1 MNVLIIPEDF
11 RTDQYVLKPII
22 QKMFK
27 SLGKPNA
34 KIIVLKDPLLGGVVE
49 ALKWERIEQII
60 DMRKGTTDLFLL
72 CVDRDGK
79 PNRKVQLEKIEANA
93 KEILVSDRLFLA
105 ENAWQEL
112 EVWILA
118 GHSDLPKEWKWSDI
132 RSDRDP
138 KENYFLPFAKQ
149 KGVVNEQ
156 SQGRKKLAEQADYSR
171 ISKLCPE
178 DVRSLEDRIKLWLKN
193 LS

>member
-11 RTDQYVLKPII
+11 THDQHSLKPII
-22 QKMFK
+22 QKMLAA
-27 SLGKPNA
+27 LGKPRA
-34 KIIVLKDPLLGGVVE
+34 RVIVLKDPNLGGVEE
-49 ALKWERIEQII
+49 AVKWERIKEII
-60 DMRKGTTDLFLL
+60 DENRMVNLCLL

-79 PNRKVQLEKIEANA
+79 PNRKVQLDKIEANA
-93 KEILVSDRLFLA
+93 KEILTSDRLFLA

-118 GHSDLPKEWKWSDI
+118 GYGDLPKEWKWADI

-178 DVRSLEDRIKLWLKN
+178 DVRSLENRIKLWLEKF
-193 LS
+193 S